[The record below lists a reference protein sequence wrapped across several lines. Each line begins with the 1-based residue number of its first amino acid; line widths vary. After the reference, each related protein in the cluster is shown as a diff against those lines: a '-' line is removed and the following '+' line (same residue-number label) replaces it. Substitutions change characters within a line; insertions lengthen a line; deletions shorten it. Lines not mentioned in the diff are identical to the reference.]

1 LTRLKNYVQHH
12 SAYSPFVC
20 DRLGFQLQ
28 RVQPHHTSVTSLPD
42 PPPSPLPILP
52 PSLLAKVPLAVTA
65 IGDSMLPMPFYL
77 ADVLIAPNLIQ
88 SLLSIP
94 RVSTDNFS
102 MQFDAFGL
110 FVKDLAKRSVIARY
124 NSYGSLY
131 SLRLPAS
138 TTSTI
143 DVVLYAL
150 VVVVASSSTWHRR
163 LGHPSPDVLMKLSRS
178 SVITCL
184 RATDDSMCH
193 ACHS

>member
-1 LTRLKNYVQHH
+1 
-12 SAYSPFVC
+12 
-20 DRLGFQLQ
+20 
-28 RVQPHHTSVTSLPD
+28 
-42 PPPSPLPILP
+42 
-52 PSLLAKVPLAVTA
+52 
-65 IGDSMLPMPFYL
+65 MPFYL

-94 RVSTDNFS
+94 RFSTDNFS

>member
-1 LTRLKNYVQHH
+1 V
-12 SAYSPFVC
+12 
-20 DRLGFQLQ
+20 
-28 RVQPHHTSVTSLPD
+28 LPR
-42 PPPSPLPILP
+42 
-52 PSLLAKVPLAVTA
+52 
-65 IGDSMLPMPFYL
+65 PFYL
-77 ADVLIAPNLIQ
+77 TDVLIAPDLIQ
-88 SLLSIP
+88 SLLSI
-94 RVSTDNFS
+94 RRFTTDNSS

-110 FVKDLAKRSVIARY
+110 FGKDLAKRSVIARY